1 MMLELLL
8 NADLYAPKRLGH
20 RHLLVAA
27 GRIAWIGGEIPELKG
42 VPVNRTDAEGRRV
55 IPGLVDGHVHLTG
68 GGGEAGPE
76 SRVPSPALGAFTRSG
91 ITSVLGLLGTDDNIR
106 SPEELLVA
114 TLALRRLGLS
124 AWCLTGGYHLP
135 PRTVTGSVRSD
146 LVLIEP
152 VLGVGEV
159 AISDHRSS
167 QPTLDVLLATAAE
180 AHVGGLLGGKAGILH
195 LHVGDGPR
203 GLSLI
208 REALAGS
215 ELPARV
221 FNPTHVN
228 RRKALLDEATELAR
242 EGAVVDVT
250 AFPVAEGE
258 DAWPA
263 SVALSRYLESG
274 APAGRITVSSDAG
287 GSLPVFDAAG
297 QVATMDA
304 ARPRALLD
312 ALRET
317 LEAGLPLDRAL
328 PAFTLNPAT
337 HWGLAGKG
345 RLETGAD
352 ADLVV
357 LDHDGAAAHVMARGR
372 WHVRDGKAIVKSPL
386 ENGQ

>member
-1 MMLELLL
+1 MMLELVL

-27 GRIAWIGGEIPELKG
+27 ERIAWIGSEIPDLKG
-42 VPVNRTDAEGRRV
+42 VPVNRTDLEGRRV
-55 IPGLVDGHVHLTG
+55 IPGLVDGHVHITG

-76 SRVPSPALGAFTRSG
+76 SRVRSPALSAFTQAG
-91 ITSVLGLLGTDDNIR
+91 ITSVIGLLGTDDNIR

-114 TLALRRLGLS
+114 TLALRRLGIS

-135 PRTVTGSVRSD
+135 PTTVTGGVRSD
-146 LVLIEP
+146 LVLLEP

-195 LHVGDGPR
+195 LHVGDGSR

-208 REALAGS
+208 REAIAGS

-228 RRKALLDEATELAR
+228 RRRALLDEATELAR
-242 EGAVVDVT
+242 DGAVVDVT
-250 AFPVAEGE
+250 AFPVAKGE

-297 QVATMDA
+297 QVAAMDA
-304 ARPRALLD
+304 AQPQALLS
-312 ALRET
+312 ALKES

-328 PAFTLNPAT
+328 PAFTLNPAA

-345 RLETGAD
+345 RLDAGAD

-357 LDHDGAAAHVMARGR
+357 LDDDGGAAHVMARGR
-372 WHVRDGKAIVKSPL
+372 WHVRDGKAIVKGPL
-386 ENGQ
+386 ESGQ

>member
-1 MMLELLL
+1 MMLELVL

-27 GRIAWIGGEIPELKG
+27 ERIAWIGSEIPDLKG
-42 VPVNRTDAEGRRV
+42 VPVNRTDLEGRRV
-55 IPGLVDGHVHLTG
+55 IPGLVDGHVHITG

-76 SRVPSPALGAFTRSG
+76 SRVRSPALSAFTQAG
-91 ITSVLGLLGTDDNIR
+91 ITSVIGLLGTDDNIR
-106 SPEELLVA
+106 SPEELLVT
-114 TLALRRLGLS
+114 TLALRRLGIS

-135 PRTVTGSVRSD
+135 PRTVTGGVRSD
-146 LVLIEP
+146 LVLLEP

-195 LHVGDGPR
+195 LHVGDGSR

-208 REALAGS
+208 REAIAGS

-228 RRKALLDEATELAR
+228 RRRALLDEATELAR
-242 EGAVVDVT
+242 DGAVVDVT
-250 AFPVAEGE
+250 AFPVAKGE

-297 QVATMDA
+297 QVAAMDA
-304 ARPRALLD
+304 AQPQALLS
-312 ALRET
+312 ALKES

-328 PAFTLNPAT
+328 PAFTLNPAA

-345 RLETGAD
+345 RLDAGAD

-357 LDHDGAAAHVMARGR
+357 LDDDGGPAHVMARGR
-372 WHVRDGKAIVKSPL
+372 WHVRDGKAIVKGPL
-386 ENGQ
+386 ESGQ